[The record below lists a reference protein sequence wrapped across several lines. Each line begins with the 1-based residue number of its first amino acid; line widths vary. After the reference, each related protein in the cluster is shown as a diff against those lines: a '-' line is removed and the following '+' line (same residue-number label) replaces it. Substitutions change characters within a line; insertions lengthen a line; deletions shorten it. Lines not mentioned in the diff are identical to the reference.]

1 MTELYLPDTE
11 GDGRPKSLRRKRR
24 NSANASPNSRS
35 NSRTVTSRPHG
46 ISTPPA
52 TPKRSKKRVRFSDP
66 GPSIDVELES
76 SGLTP
81 FVQRTS
87 LSTPTSKRRQ
97 STPAILYRSPQ
108 HAPRSGVIQFESL
121 KTQILEDRS
130 IRRLRRNGLSE
141 EQIKIEWDKKQAART
156 HVKEIERLKS
166 ELKES
171 NLKLLKARDELDL
184 VTQTGSEPGEPLITT
199 SSLTSQIEEQER
211 QIKRLKAALQEKE
224 SETANDP
231 DWTLAARDPF
241 NFDDDDDMMTMNY
254 DQDFRESTM
263 NEELMTTPTRLR
275 TSFPSPPSTLP
286 NTPSRVA
293 STSSASTQ
301 ASLPVPDPE
310 KDVLKNQLESLQSEI
325 SKLAS
330 KIALHEDNQSRLTV
344 KLSEFLTTD
353 ESHDHSSL
361 DSALDTVLTQL
372 ALSQSRAVEQSNEFW
387 ALGNEITKLGFAAGS
402 SPQEMVAAIASQ
414 FRQARL
420 ELEYITPGEVIE
432 GFENEK
438 LLEMLVSRVRNLN
451 QRVKEGDEKI
461 DQYHEQEASL
471 RQQLNT
477 RIDAMQDVQNDLSIA
492 RTIIG
497 ELKQEGSD
505 KDISNKRLKAALQT
519 YRVEVRGLEKLI
531 ERMDKEKHQAEEKH
545 KSVVTDVESKLQ
557 TEILRHDTTSAD
569 TEGKNILIEELE
581 RRLNAALQAQE
592 DAQKQMDALIAEND
606 AAIQQ
611 LERSGKER
619 EKAHGDALAL
629 RDARVSELRVEIGR
643 LNDELKAAYSESLTL
658 RTEKRHLEG
667 QLVEA
672 KAEAAEAKVEAA
684 KAKVEAEA
692 KLQGAREHI
701 ELLLHTDADSSIGR
715 ASVPGDAVTEPQP
728 IIRRGK
734 YFDGSLARRRSS
746 RVKRRSYD
754 SGLGFLEEEGD
765 SEDTRMEATEA

>member
-1 MTELYLPDTE
+1 MTELYLPDIE
-11 GDGRPKSLRRKRR
+11 GDVRPKSLRRKRR
-24 NSANASPNSRS
+24 NSVNASPNSRS
-35 NSRTVTSRPHG
+35 NSRTVISRPHG

-66 GPSIDVELES
+66 GPSINVELES

-81 FVQRTS
+81 FVQRTC

-97 STPAILYRSPQ
+97 STPAILCRTPQ

-156 HVKEIERLKS
+156 YVKEIERLKS
-166 ELKES
+166 ELKERD
-171 NLKLLKARDELDL
+171 LKLLKARDELDL
-184 VTQTGSEPGEPLITT
+184 VTQTGSESGEPLITT
-199 SSLTSQIEEQER
+199 SSLTSQIEEQEQ
-211 QIKRLKAALQEKE
+211 QIERLKAALQEKE
-224 SETANDP
+224 SEAANDP

-241 NFDDDDDMMTMNY
+241 NFDDDDDVMTMNY

-275 TSFPSPPSTLP
+275 TSFPSPPSTIP

-293 STSSASTQ
+293 STSSAGTQ

-330 KIALHEDNQSRLTV
+330 KIALHEDNQSRLTG

-402 SPQEMVAAIASQ
+402 SPHEIVAAIASQ

-420 ELEYITPGEVIE
+420 ELEYITPGEVVE

-451 QRVKEGDEKI
+451 QRVKEGNEKI
-461 DQYHEQEASL
+461 DQYHEQEVSL

-531 ERMDKEKHQAEEKH
+531 EKMDKEKHQAEEKH

-557 TEILRHDTTSAD
+557 TEILRHDTTRAD

-643 LNDELKAAYSESLTL
+643 LNDELKAAYLESLTL
-658 RTEKRHLEG
+658 RTEKRHLQG
-667 QLVEA
+667 QLVE
-672 KAEAAEAKVEAA
+672 
-684 KAKVEAEA
+684 AKVEAEA

-701 ELLLHTDADSSIGR
+701 DNLLHTDADRSIGR
-715 ASVPGDAVTEPQP
+715 ASVPGEVATEPQP
-728 IIRRGK
+728 LIRRGK